1 MIKKIVK
8 FLSIIFLI
16 LVLAILYL
24 SIFGI
29 ETSKF
34 NNQIKN
40 KILESNK
47 RVNLDLKTVRI
58 SLSPFDFKANITT
71 FDAKILFNNNEIELE
86 SLKTKISLLQIFKNE
101 FLLNN
106 LQISSKPIKAKNL
119 VSLIRYLKNDP
130 KLLFL
135 EIMIKDGHLE
145 GNIDL
150 NFDKKGRIKNNY
162 KINGSIKNLK
172 IKKFNN
178 YDLDN
183 LSFIFAIKDKKYKFL
198 ELDTRFNKIRLNSPS
213 IEIKEIE
220 NSYLVNGKILSNKND
235 IPINLIK
242 NLLNSIPL
250 DLDLKNINL
259 VSENDFSFK
268 VNKKFKFSNININS
282 EINLSKLTYKNN
294 FLSIK
299 KYFPDIKEEI
309 DFKDH
314 KIKFSYNKDIATIL
328 GSGKILIEDNE
339 DKIDYEIT
347 KKNIGQNF
355 NFKDLKINSEI
366 NLSKLTYKNNFLS
379 IKKYF
384 PDIKE
389 EIDFKDHKIKFS
401 YNKDIATILGS
412 GKILIEDNEDKIDY
426 EITKKDKQYFFKKK
440 FRIKDNIFLINEIEY
455 KKDKDKEVSIKID
468 GVLNDNKEI
477 FFNEISL
484 VENENSILIKNLNL
498 DSEFKISSI
507 GLLELD
513 YKNQNKVYNQI
524 YLKKNKEDYI
534 IEGKSFDASKFIDNI
549 MNSNDEDS
557 SIFSNLNS
565 KINIKINKTY
575 IDNIN
580 FINNLSGNL
589 QYKNNKIND
598 LKLDANFPNKKI
610 INLSIKKNTNLDTI
624 TRLSSSYP
632 KALIKRYDFIKGF
645 EEGYLDFYSSK
656 KNDLSNSVLVI
667 DNFKVK
673 EAPVFAK
680 LLSLA
685 SLQGVS
691 DLLTGEGIRFTD
703 FEMKFSN
710 QNDLTTIQEMYA
722 IGPAVSILMDGYIE
736 DKKLVSLRGTLV
748 PATTINRTIASIP
761 FLGKILIGDKTGEG
775 VFGVS
780 FKIKGPPKDLK
791 TTVNPIKTLTPRF
804 ITRTL
809 EKIKKN

>member
-58 SLSPFDFKANITT
+58 SLSPFDFRANITT

-86 SLKTKISLLQIFKNE
+86 SLKTKISLLKIFKNE

-220 NSYLVNGKILSNKND
+220 NSYLVNGKILTNKND

-268 VNKKFKFSNININS
+268 VNKKFKFSNIN
-282 EINLSKLTYKNN
+282 
-294 FLSIK
+294 
-299 KYFPDIKEEI
+299 
-309 DFKDH
+309 
-314 KIKFSYNKDIATIL
+314 
-328 GSGKILIEDNE
+328 
-339 DKIDYEIT
+339 
-347 KKNIGQNF
+347 
-355 NFKDLKINSEI
+355 INSEI

-507 GLLELD
+507 SLLELD
-513 YKNQNKVYNQI
+513 YKNKNKVYNQI

-549 MNSNDEDS
+549 MSSNDEDS

>member
-58 SLSPFDFKANITT
+58 SLSPFDFRANITT

-86 SLKTKISLLQIFKNE
+86 SLKTKISLLKIFKNE

-220 NSYLVNGKILSNKND
+220 NSYLVNGKILTNKND

-507 GLLELD
+507 SLLELD
-513 YKNQNKVYNQI
+513 YKNKNKVYNQI

-549 MNSNDEDS
+549 MSSNDEDS

-809 EKIKKN
+809 EKIKNN